1 MADPHAKHEPIGL
14 AEVGERL
21 DASRDA
27 LAYWL
32 DSGLLPDPRWTV
44 SERPACAGD
53 VTSNRGRGGG
63 AGSDGGQV
71 GRNAS

>member
-14 AEVGERL
+14 AEIGERL

-32 DSGLLPDPRWTV
+32 DGGLLPDPRWTV
-44 SERPACAGD
+44 SERPAWCWRCDIEPWA
-53 VTSNRGRGGG
+53 RRWGRL
-63 AGSDGGQV
+63 
-71 GRNAS
+71 